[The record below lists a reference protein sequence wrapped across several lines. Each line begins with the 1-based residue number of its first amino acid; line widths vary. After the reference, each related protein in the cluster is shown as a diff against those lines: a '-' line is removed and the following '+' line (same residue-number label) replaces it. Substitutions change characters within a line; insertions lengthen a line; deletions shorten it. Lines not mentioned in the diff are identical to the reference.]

1 MMRLVGPMEARLA
14 NLEKQVH
21 ETDTRT
27 LTNQLRTASNRRY
40 LDQQLNQMNE
50 TLTSLVHRMHIVEE
64 ITKNWN
70 RMQQELTTINTE
82 IAAVCEA
89 QQALTTL
96 MEGIS
101 TRLEAVPEI
110 EPSPVGFGDS
120 DAD

>member
-1 MMRLVGPMEARLA
+1 
-14 NLEKQVH
+14 
-21 ETDTRT
+21 
-27 LTNQLRTASNRRY
+27 
-40 LDQQLNQMNE
+40 MNE
-50 TLTSLVHRMHIVEE
+50 TLTNLVRRMQIVEE

-110 EPSPVGFGDS
+110 EPSPAEFGDS